1 MAFLKHPEHNILVGD
16 DGTVIGPSGRIL
28 KHRVSCSGY
37 ARIVVYTNKKH
48 QSVCVHRLVADVFLT
63 DGVSEQVNHI
73 DGNKLNNRAE
83 NLEWCTR
90 KQNAEHAVALG
101 LYKSP
106 TITAAFL
113 NARKVQGERA
123 VVEGRFQGE
132 KHPRAKLTDDTVRRI
147 RAEPKTSY
155 GSAPW
160 NRYGISKVMYRNI
173 RIGKSWSHLPC

>member
-1 MAFLKHPEHNILVGD
+1 MALLKHPVHNVFVGD
-16 DGTVIGPSGRIL
+16 DGTIVGPSGKVL
-28 KHRVSCSGY
+28 KQRVSSSGY
-37 ARIVVYTNKKH
+37 ARIVVYTNGKH
-48 QSVCVHRLVADVFLT
+48 QSVCVHRLVADVFLP

-123 VVEGRFQGE
+123 VCECRFKGE
-132 KHPRAKLTDDTVRRI
+132 KHPRAKLTDDMVRRI
-147 RAEPKTSY
+147 RAEPKTLY